1 MRVGGV
7 TPSDFAE
14 THANAKKRR
23 TRSFDPRKNSGA
35 FIVVRTLSRVRVPAY
50 CTAAPLDCGDP
61 TGYFD
66 WDMISQLVFSGLE
79 SVALF
84 GGAAAAMELAYSRK
98 WLSKFPN

>member
-1 MRVGGV
+1 M
-7 TPSDFAE
+7 
-14 THANAKKRR
+14 
-23 TRSFDPRKNSGA
+23 
-35 FIVVRTLSRVRVPAY
+35 VRTLSRVRVPAY